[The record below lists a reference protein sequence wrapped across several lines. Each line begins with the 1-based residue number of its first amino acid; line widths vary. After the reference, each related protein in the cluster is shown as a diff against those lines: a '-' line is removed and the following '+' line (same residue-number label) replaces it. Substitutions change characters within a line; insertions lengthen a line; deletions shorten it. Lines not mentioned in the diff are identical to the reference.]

1 MARPVQ
7 TLIADRLI
15 ERIDRLEEVADVI
28 ELVDLVA
35 V

>member
-28 ELVDLVA
+28 QLVDLVA

>member
-15 ERIDRLEEVADVI
+15 ERIDRLEEVADV
-28 ELVDLVA
+28 DLVA